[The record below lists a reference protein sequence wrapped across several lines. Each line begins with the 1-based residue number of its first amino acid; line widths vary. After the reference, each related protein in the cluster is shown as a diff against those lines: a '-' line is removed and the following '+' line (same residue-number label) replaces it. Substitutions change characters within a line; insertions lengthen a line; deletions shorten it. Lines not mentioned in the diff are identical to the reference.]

1 MSKRE
6 KNLDAAK
13 KRAEKTAIA
22 IQKRKKIS
30 KSSTEE
36 PAGLLS
42 DGWDEVCLAR
52 AVREQKQE
60 KE

>member
-1 MSKRE
+1 MSKRD

-13 KRAEKTAIA
+13 KRAEKTAVA

-42 DGWDEVCLAR
+42 DGWDEVGIAR
-52 AVREQKQE
+52 ALRDK
-60 KE
+60 